1 MAKQKDKDARL
12 DTDVENAADDEMTE
26 AIPEE
31 ANEIIDDERKD
42 DIQLPVAT
50 QEDTGNKSISGKK
63 VIYEVLLP
71 LKYAGKRVAVGEKI
85 ELDLSRDEIKSLV
98 SLNTIKRC

>member
-71 LKYAGKRVAVGEKI
+71 LKYAGQRVAVGEKI
-85 ELDLSRDEIKSLV
+85 ELDLSQDEIKSLV

>member
-12 DTDVENAADDEMTE
+12 DTEVKNTADDEMTE

-42 DIQLPVAT
+42 DIQLPVGT

-71 LKYAGKRVAVGEKI
+71 LKYAGQRVAIGQKLK
-85 ELDLSRDEIKSLV
+85 LDLPQDEINSLV
-98 SLNTIKRC
+98 SLNAIKRC

>member
-63 VIYEVLLP
+63 VIYEVFLP
-71 LKYAGKRVAVGEKI
+71 LKYAGQRVAVGEKI
-85 ELDLSRDEIKSLV
+85 ELDLPQDEIKSLV
-98 SLNTIKRC
+98 SLNAIKRC